1 MRADNAIEYHLE
13 NAFAKPSCR
22 NTQSSKLTTDIGQ
35 IETTQSIVNRNS
47 HDRSIINV
55 KSAFFDALLQ
65 DAAQD
70 AQFTHIET
78 SPCMFELD
86 DIAKEFRLKR
96 AITDHRITHLI
107 KTA

>member
-1 MRADNAIEYHLE
+1 MRTNNAIEYHLE
-13 NAFAKPSCR
+13 NTFAKPSSR
-22 NTQSSKLTTDIGQ
+22 DAQGRKLSTYIRQ
-35 IETTQSIVNRNS
+35 IETTQSIVDRNG
-47 HDRSIINV
+47 HDRSIIDV

-78 SPCMFELD
+78 SSCMLELN
-86 DIAKEFRLKR
+86 DIAKELCLERT
-96 AITDHRITHLI
+96 ITDHRITHLV

>member
-35 IETTQSIVNRNS
+35 IETTQSIVNSNG
-47 HDRSIINV
+47 HDRSIVDV
-55 KSAFFDALLQ
+55 KSAFFDTLLQ
-65 DAAQD
+65 DTAQD

-78 SPCMFELD
+78 SSCMFELD
-86 DIAKEFRLKR
+86 DIAKELCLERT
-96 AITDHRITHLI
+96 ITDHRITHLV

>member
-13 NAFAKPSCR
+13 NAFAKPSSR
-22 NTQSSKLTTDIGQ
+22 DAQGRKLSAYIGQ
-35 IETTQSIVNRNS
+35 IETTQSIVNRNG
-47 HDRSIINV
+47 HDRSIVDV
-55 KSAFFDALLQ
+55 KGTLFDALLQ

-78 SPCMFELD
+78 SSCMLELD
-86 DIAKEFRLKR
+86 DIAKELCLERT
-96 AITDHRITHLI
+96 ITDHRITHLV

>member
-13 NAFAKPSCR
+13 NAFTKPSSR
-22 NTQSSKLTTDIGQ
+22 NAQGRKLSTYIRQ
-35 IETTQSIVNRNS
+35 IETTQSIVDRNG
-47 HDRSIINV
+47 HDRSIVDV
-55 KSAFFDALLQ
+55 KGALFDALLQ

-96 AITDHRITHLI
+96 AITDHRITHLV

>member
-47 HDRSIINV
+47 HDRGIINV

-78 SPCMFELD
+78 SPCMLELD
-86 DIAKEFRLKR
+86 DIAKELCLERT
-96 AITDHRITHLI
+96 ITDHRITHLV